1 MKLLDCTLRDG
12 ANVVGNGFSRELTDS
27 MLKGML
33 QNGITAIEFG
43 NAKGMGAYEKV
54 ASVAPLTDLEY
65 LQLAQPYATRGELGM
80 FMLAKCAAPECAQ
93 MAADYGMRFMRVGNN
108 AGDGKMS
115 LDAVKSVK
123 DAGLYCRYSLM
134 KAYISTP
141 EQLAEE
147 SAMLEQ
153 EGVDC
158 ITIMDSAGTMTPK
171 DAAAYTAA
179 LKQAVKIPVGFHG
192 HNNLGL
198 SQANALAALEYGA
211 DELDCG
217 LLGMARSA
225 GNCSTE
231 LLAAVLEQQ
240 EVATG
245 VDLLGLLQYLDE
257 ELIPAMAQHQ
267 YKPAVMPV
275 DLILGMSGCHS
286 TFLNLFK
293 TVADRYGV
301 SLYQLITAVSKL
313 DRKAP
318 SKELIERIAETLRC
332 GRVIL

>member
-12 ANVVGNGFSRELTDS
+12 ANVVGNGFSRELTIS

-33 QNGITAIEFG
+33 HNGITAIEFG
-43 NAKGMGAYEKV
+43 NAKGMGAYDKV
-54 ASVAPLTDLEY
+54 GSVAPLTDLEY
-65 LQLAQPYATRGELGM
+65 LQLAQQYAGEGELGM
-80 FMLAKCAAPECAQ
+80 FMLAKCAAPEYAK
-93 MAADYGMRFMRVGNN
+93 MAADHGMQFVRVGNN

-115 LDAVKSVK
+115 LAAVKSVK
-123 DAGLYCRYSLM
+123 EAGLFCRYSLM
-134 KAYISTP
+134 KAYICTP

-147 SAMLEQ
+147 AAMLEQ

-171 DAAAYTAA
+171 DAVAYTAA

-198 SQANALAALEYGA
+198 SQANALAALESGA

-231 LLAAVLEQQ
+231 LLTAVLEQQ
-240 EVATG
+240 NIATG
-245 VDLLGLLQYLDE
+245 VDLFGLLRYLDE
-257 ELIPAMAQHQ
+257 ELIPAMAQHH

-275 DLILGMSGCHS
+275 DLVLGMSGCHS

-293 TVADRYGV
+293 SVTDQYGV
-301 SLYQLITAVSKL
+301 SLYRLITAVSKL

-318 SKELIERIAETLRC
+318 SKELIESIVE
-332 GRVIL
+332 IL

>member
-43 NAKGMGAYEKV
+43 NAKGMGAYDKV
-54 ASVAPLTDLEY
+54 ASTAPLTDLEY
-65 LQLAQPYATRGELGM
+65 LQLARQYADEGELGM
-80 FMLAKCAAPECAQ
+80 FMLAKCAAPDYAK
-93 MAADYGMRFMRVGNN
+93 MAADHGMKFMRVGNN
-108 AGDGKMS
+108 AGDGKLS
-115 LDAVKSVK
+115 LAAVKSVK

-147 SAMLEQ
+147 SAMLER

-198 SQANALAALEYGA
+198 SQANALASLESGV

-231 LLAAVLEQQ
+231 LLAAVLEQRN
-240 EVATG
+240 VATG
-245 VDLLGLLQYLDE
+245 VDLFGLLQYLDD
-257 ELIPAMAQHQ
+257 ELIPSMAQHQ

-275 DLILGMSGCHS
+275 DLVMGMSGCHS

-293 TVADRYGV
+293 TVADQYGV
-301 SLYQLITAVSKL
+301 SLYQLIVAVSKL

-318 SKELIERIAETLRC
+318 SKELIERIAEALR
-332 GRVIL
+332 